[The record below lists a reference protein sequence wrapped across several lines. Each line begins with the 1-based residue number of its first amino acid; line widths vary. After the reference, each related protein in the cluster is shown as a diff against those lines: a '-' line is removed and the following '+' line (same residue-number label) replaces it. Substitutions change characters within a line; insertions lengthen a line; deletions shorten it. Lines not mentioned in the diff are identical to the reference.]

1 MQNHSLRANEWAD
14 IATEKYLDMV
24 YRLAWAKMGNKADA
38 EDVTQNV
45 MLRLISRAPEIESEE
60 HLKHWLIRVTANES
74 INLFRSAWHR
84 LTLPL
89 EEAAAGDMPEH
100 KPNAE
105 LDEALSLLSPKY
117 RVVVH
122 LFYYEDMTAKEI
134 ADVLG
139 VRPETVRERLY
150 RARKKLKQQLVGKGG
165 DVFV

>member
-1 MQNHSLRANEWAD
+1 MQNHSQRAYEWAD
-14 IATEKYLDMV
+14 IATKKYLDMV
-24 YRLAWAKMGNKADA
+24 YRLAWTKMGNKADA

-74 INLFRSAWHR
+74 VNLFRSAWRR

-89 EEAAAGDMPEH
+89 EETAAGDMPEH
-100 KPNAE
+100 KTNAE

-122 LFYYEDMTAKEI
+122 LFYYEDMTTKEI

-139 VRPETVRERLY
+139 IRPDTVRERLH
-150 RARKKLKQQLVGKGG
+150 RARKKLKQLMGKGG